1 MRVQLAPKLI
11 SKVKKLNVRIRNSF
25 KKKIKTFSED
35 PNNLELNNHKLQRE
49 WKGFRSIDVTSD
61 WRAVYQEI
69 DEEGEDTV
77 AYFVE
82 LGTHDHLY
90 GKLKDSN

>member
-11 SKVKKLNVRIRNSF
+11 SKIKKLNVRIRNNF
-25 KKKIKTFSED
+25 KKKIEIFSKD
-35 PNNLELNNHKLQRE
+35 PNNSELNNHKLQRE
-49 WKGFRSIDVTSD
+49 WEGFSSIDVTSN

-82 LGTHDHLY
+82 LGTHGDLY
-90 GKLKDSN
+90 EESERN

>member
-1 MRVQLAPKLI
+1 MRVQLAPRLI
-11 SKVKKLNVRIRNSF
+11 SKIKKLNVRIRNNF
-25 KKKIKTFSED
+25 KEKIEIFSKD
-35 PNNLELNNHKLQRE
+35 PHNLEFNNHKLQRE

-69 DEEGEDTV
+69 DEESEDVV

-82 LGTHDHLY
+82 LGTHDQLY
-90 GKLKDSN
+90 AGSNS